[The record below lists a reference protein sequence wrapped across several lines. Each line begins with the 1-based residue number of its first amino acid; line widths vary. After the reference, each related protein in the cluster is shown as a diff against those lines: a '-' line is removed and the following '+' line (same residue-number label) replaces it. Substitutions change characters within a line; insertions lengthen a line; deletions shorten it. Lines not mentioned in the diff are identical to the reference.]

1 MWSRQ
6 WWISRGGWINWRR
19 FSQWPAFHQP
29 NRFRQHRI
37 SCVGKFRWE
46 RWSNWK
52 YPERSKSFWTYWRD
66 WTFGNHGNR
75 IRRYFILSTFWLAF
89 TIFRDS
95 CSHTD
100 NVSKSDNAKTKSSD
114 DDQVVQPAVQV
125 SDEISDESLDTQ
137 AVTSDFQ
144 NREISEQRNQ
154 DDEMIEAVEQ
164 TDVEFRGKSIKT
176 SLIHP
181 SINSINSK
189 SIDR

>member
-1 MWSRQ
+1 M
-6 WWISRGGWINWRR
+6 
-19 FSQWPAFHQP
+19 
-29 NRFRQHRI
+29 
-37 SCVGKFRWE
+37 
-46 RWSNWK
+46 
-52 YPERSKSFWTYWRD
+52 
-66 WTFGNHGNR
+66 
-75 IRRYFILSTFWLAF
+75 
-89 TIFRDS
+89 
-95 CSHTD
+95 
-100 NVSKSDNAKTKSSD
+100 SKSDNAKTKSSD

-137 AVTSDFQ
+137 AVISDLQ

-154 DDEMIEAVEQ
+154 EDEMIEAVEQ